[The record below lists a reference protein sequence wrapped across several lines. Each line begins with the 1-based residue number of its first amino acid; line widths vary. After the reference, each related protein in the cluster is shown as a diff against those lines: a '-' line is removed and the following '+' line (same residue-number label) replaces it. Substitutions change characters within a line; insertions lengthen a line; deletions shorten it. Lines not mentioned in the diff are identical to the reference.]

1 MSWPR
6 RSRRA
11 ERATRTAAGCAPLT
25 GDGDVAVLFADW
37 RGRGLP
43 LARALYGT
51 FPVFRREFDTAG
63 RALQALL
70 PLPLAAVVFAPR
82 GGADTWL
89 LHTPQYGR
97 PALFAYQLALFRLWR
112 EWGLP
117 VGAVTGDGTGTV
129 TAAHAA
135 GVLDL
140 GTAARH
146 VVRAAP
152 AEAAAGRGCGP
163 PGLPT
168 LLRCGPTAAGAAG
181 VGQVPELLRA
191 FGELQVHGPRLDWEA
206 MWRGAAARGPDRVS
220 GPDAGHEN
228 RSGADSGALETTG
241 ANPRAPLP

>member
-1 MSWPR
+1 V
-6 RSRRA
+6 
-11 ERATRTAAGCAPLT
+11 PLT

-37 RGRGLP
+37 RGRALP

-63 RALQALL
+63 RALETLL
-70 PLPLAAVVFAPR
+70 PLPLAAVVFAPH

-89 LHTPQYGR
+89 LHTPRYGR
-97 PALFAYQLALFRLWR
+97 PALFAYQLALFALWR

-117 VGAVTGDGTGTV
+117 VGAVTGTGTGTV

-146 VVRAAP
+146 VIRAGPAAP
-152 AEAAAGRGCGP
+152 AGDAAAGGCDTTGFP
-163 PGLPT
+163 V
-168 LLRCGPTAAGAAG
+168 LLRCGPTAAGADG
-181 VGQVPELLRA
+181 LGQVPELLRA
-191 FGELQVHGPRLDWEA
+191 FGELQVRGPRLDWEA
-206 MWRGAAARGPDRVS
+206 VWRGAAAPGPAP
-220 GPDAGHEN
+220 GPARATGPRAGHEN
-228 RSGADSGALETTG
+228 RSGVDRGALETTG